1 MLLKII
7 MPLAV
12 ILIIVAVIIVVMALT
27 KTSSLAEYH
36 VADINGKEE
45 RKLNLG
51 RRN

>member
-7 MPLAV
+7 MPFAV

-36 VADINGKEE
+36 VADINRKKE
-45 RKLNLG
+45 RKLNDL
-51 RRN
+51 